1 MTSHFPK
8 HHFFFLTWF
17 AGVSSVLLAT
27 GRSGIAQDTA
37 DVVIATVNDE
47 HIYQGPLLAEL
58 KSLLDDTP
66 TDSDAYQR
74 LRNQVLNSAIQRR
87 LALAYLERINQR
99 ASDDD
104 IKLSV
109 IRLEKRLA
117 LKKQTLN
124 DYLNE

>member
-1 MTSHFPK
+1 MISHFPK

-58 KSLLDDTP
+58 KSLLDNTP

-74 LRNQVLNSAIQRR
+74 LRNQVLNSAIQR
-87 LALAYLERINQR
+87 
-99 ASDDD
+99 
-104 IKLSV
+104 LSL
-109 IRLEKRLA
+109 IHI
-117 LKKQTLN
+117 
-124 DYLNE
+124 